1 MNETVLSICSTC
13 RDGVEENLKK
23 RGGQRLLENIVAYFN
38 YKKLP
43 FLKLREV
50 RCMSQCK
57 RSCVIS
63 FTSNNCFTYVF
74 GDINPK
80 DPQYVKSLFDLVILY
95 GKAEEGFLRRRDRP
109 ELFKSNILGRLP
121 AISSRSPIINK
132 L

>member
-1 MNETVLSICSTC
+1 MNKTVLSICSNC
-13 RDGVEENLKK
+13 RDGDEENSKK

-50 RCMSQCK
+50 RCMSLCK
-57 RSCVIS
+57 CSCVIS

-121 AISSRSPIINK
+121 AISSKSPIINK

>member
-13 RDGVEENLKK
+13 RDGDEENLKK
-23 RGGQRLLENIVAYFN
+23 RGGQRLLENILAYFN
-38 YKKLP
+38 YKKFP

-74 GDINPK
+74 GDIDPK

-109 ELFKSNILGRLP
+109 KLFKSNILGRLP

>member
-13 RDGVEENLKK
+13 RDGDENLKK
-23 RGGQRLLENIVAYFN
+23 SGGQLLLENIIAYFN
-38 YKKLP
+38 YKKLS
-43 FLKLREV
+43 FLRLREV

-74 GDINPK
+74 GDIDPK
-80 DPQYVKSLFDLVILY
+80 NPQYVRSLFDLLISY

-121 AISSRSPIINK
+121 AIESKSSIISK
-132 L
+132 I

>member
-1 MNETVLSICSTC
+1 M
-13 RDGVEENLKK
+13 
-23 RGGQRLLENIVAYFN
+23 
-38 YKKLP
+38 
-43 FLKLREV
+43 KLREV
-50 RCMSQCK
+50 KCMSQCK

-121 AISSRSPIINK
+121 AISSRSPIIKK

>member
-13 RDGVEENLKK
+13 RDGDEENLKK

-121 AISSRSPIINK
+121 ANSSRSPIINK

>member
-13 RDGVEENLKK
+13 RDGDEENLKK
-23 RGGQRLLENIVAYFN
+23 RVGLRLLENIVAYFN

-109 ELFKSNILGRLP
+109 ELSLIH
-121 AISSRSPIINK
+121 I
-132 L
+132 

>member
-13 RDGVEENLKK
+13 RDGDENLKK
-23 RGGQRLLENIVAYFN
+23 SGGQLLLENIIAYFN

-121 AISSRSPIINK
+121 AIESKSSIISK
-132 L
+132 I

>member
-13 RDGVEENLKK
+13 RYGDEENLKK

-43 FLKLREV
+43 FLKLREA

-80 DPQYVKSLFDLVILY
+80 DPKYVKSLFDLVILY

>member
-1 MNETVLSICSTC
+1 MNKTVLSICSNC
-13 RDGVEENLKK
+13 RDGDEENSKK

-121 AISSRSPIINK
+121 AINSRFPIINK

>member
-13 RDGVEENLKK
+13 RDGDENLKK
-23 RGGQRLLENIVAYFN
+23 SGGQLLLENIIAYFK

-74 GDINPK
+74 GDIDPK
-80 DPQYVKSLFDLVILY
+80 DPQYIRSLFDLLISY

-109 ELFKSNILGRLP
+109 KLFKSNILGRLP
-121 AISSRSPIINK
+121 AIESKSSIISK
-132 L
+132 I